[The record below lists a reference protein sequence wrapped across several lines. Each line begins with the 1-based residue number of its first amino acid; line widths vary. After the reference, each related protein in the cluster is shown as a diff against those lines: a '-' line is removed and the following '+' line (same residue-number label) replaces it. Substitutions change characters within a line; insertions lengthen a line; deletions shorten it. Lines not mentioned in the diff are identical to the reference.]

1 MIFCLSFKGLK
12 IMIILAFLLFLFC
25 VIMLLISII
34 KPKWGTLE
42 KDQSWAMAEL
52 FGVSKSTISRHL
64 KNIFDEGELSKE
76 ATVANFATVQMEEM

>member
-34 KPKWGTLE
+34 KPKWGVCQE
-42 KDQSWAMAEL
+42 FCVNRFNKQHRIAA
-52 FGVSKSTISRHL
+52 
-64 KNIFDEGELSKE
+64 
-76 ATVANFATVQMEEM
+76 

>member
-34 KPKWGTLE
+34 KQMGNIWKKTRVE
-42 KDQSWAMAEL
+42 KKTNL
-52 FGVSKSTISRHL
+52 FILPGDVFCVSVF
-64 KNIFDEGELSKE
+64 NG
-76 ATVANFATVQMEEM
+76 

>member
-42 KDQSWAMAEL
+42 KDQS
-52 FGVSKSTISRHL
+52 R
-64 KNIFDEGELSKE
+64 KE
-76 ATVANFATVQMEEM
+76 NKFVYFTWRCVLCLCF

>member
-12 IMIILAFLLFLFC
+12 IMIILAFLLFC

-42 KDQSWAMAEL
+42 KDQS
-52 FGVSKSTISRHL
+52 
-64 KNIFDEGELSKE
+64 
-76 ATVANFATVQMEEM
+76 

>member
-34 KPKWGTLE
+34 KHGEHWKKTRVE
-42 KDQSWAMAEL
+42 KKTNL
-52 FGVSKSTISRHL
+52 FILPSDVFCVSVS
-64 KNIFDEGELSKE
+64 NG
-76 ATVANFATVQMEEM
+76 

>member
-34 KPKWGTLE
+34 KLNGEHLE
-42 KDQSWAMAEL
+42 KDQS
-52 FGVSKSTISRHL
+52 
-64 KNIFDEGELSKE
+64 
-76 ATVANFATVQMEEM
+76 

>member
-1 MIFCLSFKGLK
+1 MIFCLSFKGLE

-42 KDQSWAMAEL
+42 KDQS
-52 FGVSKSTISRHL
+52 
-64 KNIFDEGELSKE
+64 
-76 ATVANFATVQMEEM
+76 

>member
-34 KPKWGTLE
+34 KPWGTLE
-42 KDQSWAMAEL
+42 KDQS
-52 FGVSKSTISRHL
+52 
-64 KNIFDEGELSKE
+64 
-76 ATVANFATVQMEEM
+76 

>member
-42 KDQSWAMAEL
+42 K
-52 FGVSKSTISRHL
+52 GVCQEFCVNRFNKQHRI
-64 KNIFDEGELSKE
+64 
-76 ATVANFATVQMEEM
+76 AA

>member
-1 MIFCLSFKGLK
+1 MIFCLSLKGLK

-42 KDQSWAMAEL
+42 KDES
-52 FGVSKSTISRHL
+52 
-64 KNIFDEGELSKE
+64 
-76 ATVANFATVQMEEM
+76 